1 MPSSRPTERSSQP
14 TNTLVTRITE
24 LVQACF
30 TGFSIE
36 THEPGEAVLD
46 PTQLIRVRWSAG
58 ESIFLTLTP

>member
-36 THEPGEAVLD
+36 THEPGERLSWI
-46 PTQLIRVRWSAG
+46 PPS
-58 ESIFLTLTP
+58 